1 VKASEVAVADID
13 VVRKRGIP
21 MWVWLAIA
29 VLALIIL
36 FALMRRG
43 GDTTQVPTRS
53 DRAAPAAVAAVPLRA

>member
-53 DRAAPAAVAAVPLRA
+53 DRAAPAAVAAAPLRA

>member
-1 VKASEVAVADID
+1 VAVADID

-29 VLALIIL
+29 VLAIIVL

-43 GDTTQVPTRS
+43 GDTTQAPTRS
-53 DRAAPAAVAAVPLRA
+53 DLGSPQPAAAMPMRV